1 MYSLSASHSP
11 RPPAYSELDP
21 DDRARNQTAQ
31 GLARDM
37 YEKMYSLP
45 TMVQKDVMTR
55 LIEIYNANVPDQSDR
70 ILLGKSDSFSGQ
82 YPRLN
87 QLINK
92 LDFIS
97 SDQVG
102 FFAFASG
109 LFTEYCEARESSSE
123 SNKVKLAF
131 FQKYF
136 QVKGSDSGIAG
147 LELLKTCEILFRPQ
161 HEKLDAV
168 LENVEVECLKVNSPR
183 TDRPAFD
190 YQLVCKILLPK
201 MTSDCAEKLSRK
213 LQIWKRVE
221 NLLDQSVKRG
231 TKLRIMM
238 TFHVA
243 AQEGK
248 CTSDLIEPLKD
259 SLRKDLSEQLQQA
272 LKQKGVP
279 ILSAEGVHKK
289 ARYI

>member
-1 MYSLSASHSP
+1 MHSVSVSHPP

-82 YPRLN
+82 YPKLN

-97 SDQVG
+97 IDKVG

-123 SNKVKLAF
+123 SGKVKLAF

-147 LELLKTCEILFRPQ
+147 LELLKSCDILFTPQ

-168 LENVEVECLKVNSPR
+168 LENVDVECLKVNSPR
-183 TDRPAFD
+183 TDCPAFD

-201 MTSDCAEKLSRK
+201 MTSDCAESLSRR
-213 LQIWKRVE
+213 LHIVKRVE
-221 NLLDQSVKRG
+221 NLLDQSVNRG

-243 AQEGK
+243 AQEGN
-248 CTSDLIEPLKD
+248 CTSDLIKPLED
-259 SLRKDLSEQLQQA
+259 IRRKDLSDELRRL
-272 LKQKGVP
+272 LKQKGAP
-279 ILSAEGVHKK
+279 IPSAEVVHKK
-289 ARYI
+289 ARRI